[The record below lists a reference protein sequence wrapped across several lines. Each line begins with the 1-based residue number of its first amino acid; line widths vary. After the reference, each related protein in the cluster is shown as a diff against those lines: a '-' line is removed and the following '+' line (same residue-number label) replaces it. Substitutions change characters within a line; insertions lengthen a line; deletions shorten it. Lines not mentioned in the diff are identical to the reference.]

1 MFKFKFKTWNNPYV
15 IFNLL
20 WSIVGILILYG
31 NRSVYSPSKIAMLC
45 VIIGIIGFNLSAVS
59 IRFILGKQNSLNKN
73 YVFNKRIAIFF
84 SIIVLIASLFLS
96 IDTIQSLLSG
106 ASYSDIRNDYYT
118 YSNSGS
124 VLLYYLR
131 EYVIDPLRYVVIVSA
146 IFSLFKKEHQSK
158 LLIANAAFC
167 VLLQAITS
175 GGRYIL
181 MNTFFMLIC
190 GAFMLISNVE
200 LSLKQKVQ
208 LVILGGLIAYGIIF
222 LTDSRSTHLM
232 QSMSIGEKVLSTIYQ
247 YFAGSVTYLGEV
259 IKTTPKIKGAT
270 FGVNFIAGLISP
282 MFVLLNFIGIMSY
295 PKVFSIIGMEACK
308 ILKIGESLYF
318 NAMPTVFGYSY
329 IDGGLVLTFIEAWIW
344 GYICRRFYKRA
355 SSGNL
360 LFVAFYILMFMQICN
375 ASTRWFF
382 YSTGYCLAYVYMR
395 MVFKEKDL

>member
-1 MFKFKFKTWNNPYV
+1 MKIVLCILPITCFIMFKFKFKTWNNPYV

-31 NRSVYSPSKIAMLC
+31 NRSVYTPSKIAMLC
-45 VIIGIIGFNLSAVS
+45 VIIGILGFNLSAVS

-73 YVFNKRIAIFF
+73 YIFNKRIAIIF

-96 IDTIQSLLSG
+96 IDTIQSFLSG
-106 ASYSDIRNDYYT
+106 ASYADIRNDYYT
-118 YSNSGS
+118 YSNSVS

-146 IFSLFKKEHQSK
+146 IFSLFKKEYRSK

-208 LVILGGLIAYGIIF
+208 LFILGGLIAYGIIF
-222 LTDSRSTHLM
+222 LTDSR
-232 QSMSIGEKVLSTIYQ
+232 
-247 YFAGSVTYLGEV
+247 
-259 IKTTPKIKGAT
+259 
-270 FGVNFIAGLISP
+270 
-282 MFVLLNFIGIMSY
+282 
-295 PKVFSIIGMEACK
+295 
-308 ILKIGESLYF
+308 LK
-318 NAMPTVFGYSY
+318 
-329 IDGGLVLTFIEAWIW
+329 W
-344 GYICRRFYKRA
+344 
-355 SSGNL
+355 
-360 LFVAFYILMFMQICN
+360 
-375 ASTRWFF
+375 
-382 YSTGYCLAYVYMR
+382 
-395 MVFKEKDL
+395 